1 MDKKSIL
8 AIVLILIIFILWP
21 VYMKKIGYNTEKT
34 PDQSEKA
41 TAEQQAEPETVEQIK
56 QESDPF
62 SYKTE
67 SEDIQNKKSIPVTPP
82 ASSDTKA
89 DSVVIENSLF
99 RGVLS
104 TRGGGTIISWKL
116 KDYYSGEKGKKQDSI
131 LVELIPEDAG
141 GNLFVIPQNRK
152 IDLINQEYTVVYD
165 TAGTTKRY
173 RFMCTLDKNKQFE
186 KEFIVRPNT
195 YQVELQLTFHS
206 MNFED
211 IGRDYAVQLN
221 SGLRPTEQEPKKEDR
236 YYMAYALQ
244 GDELLKTKL
253 DDTDYK
259 EGSTKWIAVRN
270 KYFLMSLITQ
280 ENPAAGA
287 RLKGEEIKQFNYGSE
302 YYEWKKFM
310 TELYIPFKGSQS
322 KSNILTLYMGP
333 MDYQELKNLNCE
345 MEKLMNFGWVIIE
358 PISIGFYYAL
368 EFLHDKVVH
377 NYGWAIIVLA
387 ILIKIVLFPLTR
399 KSYKSMRAMQSLQPK
414 ISALKEKYKD
424 DPQKLNQETMKLYK
438 KEGVNPM
445 GGCLPLLLQ
454 MPVLFALFNLFRTTI
469 MLRQASFLG
478 GLIPDLSAPDGI
490 LGGFNL
496 LPILMGVTMI
506 IQQRLSNQ
514 DPKQKAMAYFMPIF
528 LVFIFFN
535 LSSGLN
541 LYYLM
546 FNIFTI
552 AQELIIKKEKPSGTS
567 VTSPDKG
574 KN

>member
-1 MDKKSIL
+1 MDKNSIL

-21 VYMKKIGYNTEKT
+21 VFMKKIGYNTQKT
-34 PDQSEKA
+34 PDHSEQ
-41 TAEQQAEPETVEQIK
+41 TSTEQNVEQK
-56 QESDPF
+56 PADKTRTSENEPF
-62 SYKTE
+62 SYTAE
-67 SEDIQNKKSIPVTPP
+67 SDDNLKQGNNQISPPKSSV
-82 ASSDTKA
+82 ADA
-89 DSVVIENSLF
+89 DSVIIENSLF

-116 KDYYSGEKGKKQDSI
+116 KDYYYGDKKDSV
-131 LVELIPEDAG
+131 LVEMIPSNAED
-141 GNLFVIPQNRK
+141 NLVVVPQNRGY
-152 IDLINQEYTVVYD
+152 DLINKKYSVIYD
-165 TAGTTKRY
+165 TTEAVKRY
-173 RFMCTLDKNKQFE
+173 RFICSLDKNQKFE
-186 KEFIVRPNT
+186 KEFIVNPNSF
-195 YQVELQLTFHS
+195 QVGLKLHFYTMS
-206 MNFED
+206 FED
-211 IGRDYAVQLN
+211 IGRDYSIQFN
-221 SGLRPTEQEPKKEDR
+221 SGLRPTEELKKDER
-236 YYMAYALQ
+236 YYQAYALQ

-259 EGSTKWIAVRN
+259 EGQTKWMAIRS
-270 KYFLMSLITQ
+270 KYFLMALIPQ
-280 ENPAAGA
+280 DEPAAGA
-287 RLKGEEIKQFNYGSE
+287 RLKGEEIKQYYYRGE
-302 YYEWKKFM
+302 YQKWKTFS
-310 TELYIPFKGSQS
+310 TALYIPYKGLEQETEQF
-322 KSNILTLYMGP
+322 TLFIGP
-333 MDYQELKNLNCE
+333 MEYNVLKDLDCE
-345 MEKLMNFGWVIIE
+345 IEELMNFGWPIIR
-358 PISIGFYYAL
+358 PISIAFYHIL
-368 EFLHDKVVH
+368 EFLNDKVVH

-387 ILIKIVLFPLTR
+387 ILIKIVLYPLTR

-414 ISALKEKYKD
+414 ITALKEKYKD

-478 GLIPDLSAPDGI
+478 GLISDLSAPDGI

-496 LPILMGVTMI
+496 LPILMGATMI

-546 FNIFTI
+546 FNLFTI
-552 AQELIIKKEKPSGTS
+552 AQELLIKKEKTS
-567 VTSPDKG
+567 DTAVTGPDMRKG
-574 KN
+574 

>member
-34 PDQSEKA
+34 PDQSE
-41 TAEQQAEPETVEQIK
+41 TAPAQQQAEPETVEK
-56 QESDPF
+56 TATQEEEPF
-62 SYKTE
+62 SYKAE
-67 SEDIQNKKSIPVTPP
+67 PEEDEQKKTNDHIAAQT
-82 ASSDTKA
+82 SSAADI
-89 DSVVIENSLF
+89 DSVVIENSFF

-104 TRGGGTIISWKL
+104 AQGGGTIISWKL
-116 KDYYSGEKGKKQDSI
+116 KNYYYGEKKDSI
-131 LVELIPEDAG
+131 LVEMIPENAA
-141 GNLFVIPQNRK
+141 GNLFVKPQNRK
-152 IDLINQEYTVVYD
+152 YDLINQEYRVVYD
-165 TAGTTKRY
+165 TVGATKRY
-173 RFMCTLDKNKQFE
+173 KFICDLNNNKQFE
-186 KEFIVRPNT
+186 KEFIVQPNT
-195 YQVELQLTFHS
+195 YNVELQLHFRS
-206 MNFED
+206 MSLSD
-211 IGRDYAVQLN
+211 IGRDYSIQFT
-221 SGLRPTEQEPKKEDR
+221 SGLRPTEELKKDER
-236 YYMAYALQ
+236 YYMAYAMQ

-253 DDTDYK
+253 EDTDYK
-259 EGSTKWIAVRN
+259 EGSTKWMAIRN
-270 KYFLMSLITQ
+270 KYFLMSLIAQ
-280 ENPAAGA
+280 DNPAAGA
-287 RLKGEEIKQFNYGSE
+287 RLKGEEIKQYHYRGE
-302 YYEWKKFM
+302 YHEWKKFM
-310 TELYIPFKGSQS
+310 TELYIPLETQQS
-322 KSNILTLYMGP
+322 ESDRFILYLGP
-333 MDYQELKNLNCE
+333 MDYQELKNLNCD
-345 MEKLMNFGWVIIE
+345 MEELMNFGWAIIE
-358 PISIGFYYAL
+358 PFSIAFYYTL
-368 EFLHDKVVH
+368 EFIHDKVTH
-377 NYGWAIIVLA
+377 NYGWAIIILA

-414 ISALKEKYKD
+414 ISALKEKHKD

-496 LPILMGVTMI
+496 LPILMGATMI
-506 IQQRLSNQ
+506 VQQRLSNQ

-546 FNIFTI
+546 FNLFTI
-552 AQELIIKKEKPSGTS
+552 AQELVIKKEKTPEKAVSGS
-567 VTSPDKG
+567 NNQK
-574 KN
+574 K